1 VPIRIESTGQT
12 LTLKYSGNTALLTSI
27 EESKNATKG
36 IISYNGNNEL
46 LKYNAYENTKSLFSL
61 DYFRDAQQRINNVSK
76 YTHNGKTS
84 TPGGNYTINYN
95 ELNQITSIV
104 SYTNK
109 NIYINTKTLTYD
121 AAANRHSITTSGS
134 EAKSTFTFDQKNGI
148 FKNVSY
154 AQLISL
160 EFEHKI
166 LNSIV
171 NNVLTMTGIP
181 AKNNYSC
188 TYEYQADDFPA
199 KVTITESG
207 VSTVF
212 TITYKTL

>member
-1 VPIRIESTGQT
+1 
-12 LTLKYSGNTALLTSI
+12 LKYSGNTALLTSI

-36 IISYNGNNEL
+36 TVSYNGNNEL
-46 LKYNAYENTKSLFSL
+46 VKYNAYKNTDWQYSL
-61 DYFRDAQQRINNVSK
+61 DYHRDAQQRIHEVWK
-76 YTHNGKTS
+76 YIHNGKT
-84 TPGGNYTINYN
+84 TTLGGNNTFGYN
-95 ELNQITSIV
+95 DLNQITNIV
-104 SYTNK
+104 SYTNNK
-109 NIYINTKTLTYD
+109 TYINTKTLTYD
-121 AAANRHSITTSGS
+121 AAANRNSITTSGS
-134 EAKSTFTFDQKNGI
+134 EEKSTFTFDQKNGV

-154 AQLISL
+154 AQLISFQ
-160 EFEHKI
+160 FEHKM
-166 LNSIV
+166 LNSLI

-199 KVTITESG
+199 KVTITEAG